1 MSAFFSSVL
10 QTIQHSNP
18 HRVASWVLT
27 ISFVFSCLFC
37 MFKDAYQEA
46 ATTLFSQLEPP
57 MKQLDASYL
66 FVYEVC
72 LPVCSF
78 FLVGIVVCLTIYAV
92 MEEMKLF
99 TKVSSEKLRNLHTVL
114 DVNIARLASTGK
126 FLLAFTLF
134 EGSLIHRANS
144 ILTQPSSIKET
155 FLFPIYWLFII
166 FALYDVVVVYPIGD
180 TRRIQAA
187 VDAGRSNNKHSCS
200 PEQR

>member
-1 MSAFFSSVL
+1 MSALFSSVL

-18 HRVASWVLT
+18 HRVASRVLT
-27 ISFVFSCLFC
+27 ASFVFSCLFC
-37 MFKDAYQEA
+37 MFIDAYQEA
-46 ATTLFSQLEPP
+46 ATTLFSPLEPL

-78 FLVGIVVCLTIYAV
+78 ILACTVVFLTICAV
-92 MEEMKLF
+92 MKDVKPF
-99 TKVSSEKLRNLHTVL
+99 TKASSEKLLNLYTVL
-114 DVNIARLASTGK
+114 NVNITSLASTGK
-126 FLLAFTLF
+126 LLLAYTLF
-134 EGSLIHRANS
+134 DGSLIHRTNL

-166 FALYDVVVVYPIGD
+166 FALYDVVVVYPIVD

-187 VDAGRSNNKHSCS
+187 IDANGSNNKQSCS
-200 PEQR
+200 LERR

>member
-27 ISFVFSCLFC
+27 ASFVFSCLFC
-37 MFKDAYQEA
+37 LFKDAYQEA
-46 ATTLFSQLEPP
+46 ATTLFSQLEPL
-57 MKQLDASYL
+57 MKQLDASCL

-72 LPVCSF
+72 LPVCSY

-92 MEEMKLF
+92 MEEAKLF
-99 TKVSSEKLRNLHTVL
+99 TEVSSEKLRNLHTVL
-114 DVNIARLASTGK
+114 TANIVRLASTGK
-126 FLLAFTLF
+126 LLLAYTLF
-134 EGSLIHRANS
+134 DGSLIHRANF

-166 FALYDVVVVYPIGD
+166 FALYNVVVVYPIGD
-180 TRRIQAA
+180 ARRIQAA
-187 VDAGRSNNKHSCS
+187 IDTNGSKK
-200 PEQR
+200 QTT